1 MKIAFSTNGNTLE
14 SLLDTR
20 FGRCSRFLILDT
32 ETNHYEILENT
43 QNLNAV
49 QGAGIQSAQTV
60 LKTGAEALVT
70 GHCGPKAFK
79 VLHAA
84 GITIYL
90 ADNRPIDELA
100 KTFAAGKLAE
110 LTDADVEGHW

>member
-1 MKIAFSTNGNTLE
+1 MKIAFSTSGNTLE

-20 FGRCSRFLILDT
+20 FGRCSQFLILDT
-32 ETNHYEILENT
+32 ETKDYEILENT
-43 QNLNAV
+43 QNLNSV

-84 GITIYL
+84 GIAIYL
-90 ADNRPIDELA
+90 AENRPIHDLA
-100 KTFAAGKLAE
+100 EAFAAGKLAL

>member
-1 MKIAFSTNGNTLE
+1 MKIAFSTSGNTLE
-14 SLLDTR
+14 SLLDAR

-32 ETNHYEILENT
+32 ETNNYEILENT

-49 QGAGIQSAQTV
+49 QGAGIQSAQNV
-60 LKTGAEALVT
+60 LETGAQALIT

-79 VLHAA
+79 VLHTA
-84 GITIYL
+84 GIAIYL
-90 ADNRPIDELA
+90 ADNRPINELTKAFTKDELP
-100 KTFAAGKLAE
+100 L